1 MNHVHVYILPYSD
14 TYILILTFSVLG
26 YVNEP
31 GVIAYV
37 NVLLTCVQYVYFIG

>member
-1 MNHVHVYILPYSD
+1 MNHVHVYILPYGD
-14 TYILILTFSVLG
+14 TYILILTFSV

-37 NVLLTCVQYVYFIG
+37 NFLLTCVQYVYFIG